1 MENESETSNGRLF
14 FHHLYLFMKKR
25 RVQRAMTLH
34 HFDEK
39 ICRQF
44 RHRLPR
50 RRKVKLVAS
59 AARQVARRRPYCA
72 ARDAAV
78 NFCRR
83 RS

>member
-1 MENESETSNGRLF
+1 
-14 FHHLYLFMKKR
+14 
-25 RVQRAMTLH
+25 MTLH

-44 RHRLPR
+44 RHRLPW

-59 AARQVARRRPYCA
+59 AARQVARRHA